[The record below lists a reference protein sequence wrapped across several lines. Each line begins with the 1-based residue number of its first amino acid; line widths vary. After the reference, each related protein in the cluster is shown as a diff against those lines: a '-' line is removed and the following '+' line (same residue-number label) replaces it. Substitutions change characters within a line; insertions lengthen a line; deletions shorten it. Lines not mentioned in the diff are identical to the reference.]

1 MQVSVETT
9 GNLGRRMRIAVPA
22 DRFEQEFSSRL
33 KRLSQKVR
41 MPGFRP
47 GKVPMRMVEAQY
59 GGQVMEEVMSDLIRS
74 SFAEA
79 VDKEGLRPAGGPK
92 IEPTAV
98 GRGQDFEY
106 VAEFDVYPEITLASV
121 SGAAIERPRVEI
133 QPEDIDRTLET
144 MRAQRVTYTEVSRE
158 ARDGDRVTIDFKG
171 FVDGTAFEGGEAK
184 EFPLVLGSHALIDGF
199 EQGLLG
205 AKAGELRTLNVQFPQ
220 DYRNKALAGKA
231 AQFEVAVQRVAEPV
245 LPAIDEE
252 FARQLGV
259 ATGGV
264 EGLRAEVKANLERE
278 AQERVRTL
286 LRQRVFKVLTDA
298 NHFDIPAGLLEQ
310 EMARLLRLNRDTLK
324 AQGMPKEQLP
334 QDASIYKERAEQ
346 RVALGL
352 ILAEIVK
359 AKGVHVDGAKVRA
372 RVEEMAASY
381 ESPDDF
387 VRWYY
392 SQSERLAEMESL
404 VLEEQVVDVLLN
416 EMQVSDKS
424 MSFQELMQQV

>member
-59 GGQVMEEVMSDLIRS
+59 GGQVMEEVVTDLIRS

-92 IEPTAV
+92 IEPKVV

-106 VAEFDVYPEITLASV
+106 VAEFDVYPEIKLTSV
-121 SGAAIERPRVEI
+121 GGVAIERPRVEI
-133 QPEDIDRTLET
+133 QSDDIERTVET
-144 MRAQRVTYTEVSRE
+144 MRKQRISYTDVARE

-184 EFPLVLGSHALIDGF
+184 DFPLVLGSHSLIDGF
-199 EQGLLG
+199 EEGLLG
-205 AKAGELRTLNVQFPQ
+205 AKAGETRTIDVKFPE
-220 DYRNKALAGKA
+220 DYRNKNLAGKA
-231 AQFEVAVQRVAEPV
+231 AQFEVTAKQIAEAV
-245 LPAIDEE
+245 LPVVDEA
-252 FARQLGV
+252 FARALGV
-259 ATGGV
+259 GDGSV
-264 EGLRAEVKANLERE
+264 DSLRAEVRTNLERE

-286 LRQRVFKVLTDA
+286 LRQRVFKVLTEA
-298 NHFDIPAGLLEQ
+298 NRFEIPAGLLEQ

-334 QDASIYKERAEQ
+334 NDAAIYKDRAEQ
-346 RVALGL
+346 RVSLGL

-359 AKGVHVDGAKVRA
+359 AKGIHVDGTKVRA

-404 VLEEQVVDVLLN
+404 VLEEQVVEVLLN
-416 EMQVSDKS
+416 EMQVSDKA